1 MTVADLLRAIHE
13 CRVVDAENTEILL
26 DKGGRLAFVDAD
38 IRCNST
44 WKVRSASRMRRW
56 SPAHFFVATRRS
68 SRPRAITDSAAT
80 SRVRLAGSRIE
91 TR

>member
-38 IRCNST
+38 IRYELSNATLTLFVGDKLAKSDY
-44 WKVRSASRMRRW
+44 SRY
-56 SPAHFFVATRRS
+56 T
-68 SRPRAITDSAAT
+68 
-80 SRVRLAGSRIE
+80 G
-91 TR
+91 